1 MGLIGAF
8 RFGFTTLSSVGS
20 FVDETHRVVYPA
32 HADGCFDPDEGTH
45 LEDVTEEWLSTL
57 SDEDRKIIKQASA

>member
-1 MGLIGAF
+1 
-8 RFGFTTLSSVGS
+8 VGS